1 MNSETGFDEQPG
13 IFPRLLLLT
22 AILALAFG
30 FQGSR
35 GIYSPDEGYYVSIAQ
50 AMAQTGDWL
59 IPRLHQV
66 PWLDKPPLS
75 LWGIATGLLVFGQN
89 EWGARASHALCY
101 TLTVMLVFVLGRTL
115 GTRREGWLAATIY
128 ATMAIPFTA
137 ANVVTPDT
145 PLALWTTAA
154 FICFWKT
161 IEPGARHTISWKL
174 LMCAAF
180 GLGFLTKGP
189 AALIPSATMFA
200 FLLVRR
206 QAWSYLLTPWAL
218 LCVILFAVLGLGWYA
233 YLARAVPGSLAYFW
247 DNQVLGR
254 TISDKYARN
263 AGIKGA
269 IIYLPV
275 IFLGT
280 LPWSVAWWLALWR
293 TRRWFFA
300 RAFWRGVMEADAS
313 LLIGLWIAV
322 PLLIL
327 ALASSKLPLYA
338 LPIFPALALLTAR
351 LIPMHLLMENPLGLS
366 MRTMGLLAVWCL
378 VMLGLKAASAYYSND
393 MDMRALYSNLKH
405 DLPGGPYEIVAVDEH
420 LEGLGFYLSA
430 LVEQVTTSDDPYPF
444 FVLPEQM
451 SEEVREMHTEPVTH
465 LVICKKKKR
474 EKELHKA
481 LTLSGVTFRERVLP
495 FNRFLF
501 ICAPAT
507 GSIKTGDGWQQRA
520 TGSGRPGDKNTDMG
534 NVEHLK

>member
-1 MNSETGFDEQPG
+1 MNSETGFNEQSG

-59 IPRLHQV
+59 IPHLHQV

-89 EWGARASHALCY
+89 EWGARAFHALCY
-101 TLTVMLVFVLGRTL
+101 MLTVLLVFRLGRSL
-115 GTRREGWLAATIY
+115 GTQREGWLAATIY
-128 ATMAIPFTA
+128 ATMAIPFAA

-154 FICFWKT
+154 FFCFWKT
-161 IEPGARHTISWKL
+161 IEPGARRTVTVPWKL

-189 AALIPSATMFA
+189 AALIPSAALFA

-206 QAWSYLLTPWAL
+206 QAWSYFLTPWAL
-218 LCVILFAVLGLGWYA
+218 LCLILFTVLGLGWYA

-247 DNQVLGR
+247 DNQIWGR
-254 TISDKYARN
+254 TVSDKYARN
-263 AGIKGA
+263 AGIQGTL
-269 IIYLPV
+269 IYLPV
-275 IFLGT
+275 MLLGT
-280 LPWSVAWWLALWR
+280 LPWSVAWWWALWR
-293 TRRWFFA
+293 ARRRLFEQA
-300 RAFWRGVMEADAS
+300 LWRGVMEEEAS
-313 LLIGLWIAV
+313 RLIGLWIAV

-327 ALASSKLPLYA
+327 TLASSKLPLYA

-351 LIPMHLLMENPLGLS
+351 LMPKPLQMENPLGLS
-366 MRTMGLLAVWCL
+366 RRTMGLLAAWCL
-378 VMLGLKAASAYYSND
+378 VLLGLKATSALYSND
-393 MDMRALYSNLKH
+393 KDMRALYLDLKR

-430 LVEQVTTSDDPYPF
+430 RVEQVTTSEDPYPF
-444 FVLPEQM
+444 FVRPEQLAA
-451 SEEVREMHTEPVTH
+451 EVWEMPTEPMTH
-465 LVICKKKKR
+465 LVICRKKKR
-474 EKELHKA
+474 GKEIRETLA
-481 LTLSGVTFRERVLP
+481 LAGVSFRERALP
-495 FNRFLF
+495 YKRFLF
-501 ICAPAT
+501 TCTPA
-507 GSIKTGDGWQQRA
+507 SAHWPDSKR
-520 TGSGRPGDKNTDMG
+520 
-534 NVEHLK
+534 